1 MSGATRIIRL
11 TNLRA
16 NASQLPLSTTL
27 IPTAITTTVSDPS
40 LNIFNPA
47 QTVAFMQPGL
57 VVAAETGGFTQCGS
71 HNTSLIGGTG
81 AAAFDFNLLAAERF
95 ASSFRRRDIGV
106 TADGPTAPQL
116 FAQNVPGF
124 PYLTESELYAPA
136 LFSVGSR
143 AGLADFGMR
152 IQLTFSN
159 VGAGARIFV
168 PTSLQ
173 LTTINGSTST
183 PPTPP
188 APVPAGIAIGQ
199 LQMVQTDQYGNS
211 PSPGYTSVPAVA
223 TVQGTPVAEV
233 NYSGSTAYVVY
244 EIVNSDPN
252 VPETATIP
260 VAVAFNVSGSLPALG
275 LVYVNISE
283 APADGPLAG
292 IPLAD
297 ATAPIPRFA
306 DTSIAQAAYSIIPC
320 TVPISVNTN
329 PSGLQVIVDGV
340 IRTSPQNLNWT
351 PGTTHTI
358 AVTSPQG
365 NSSSSNLFQN
375 WTGGLPQSFQIT
387 APSSAETF
395 TANFSTQYLLTMNAG
410 SGGTV
415 SPPSGWFNAGQTVAI
430 SATPAGGSLFTGWTG
445 TGSGSFTGAVN
456 NTSIT
461 MNGPVT
467 ETASFGLSN
476 GVPSAVSVSPSSGSG
491 SSQTFT
497 FTYSDPNGA
506 ADIASAQIDISATLS
521 VSGACYLYY
530 PRGLNEIYLA
540 SDAGVWQGPLPLGSS
555 GTLENSQCTVNAGAS
570 SASMSGNT
578 LTLNLALSFTA
589 GFAGT
594 KNVYM
599 EVENATH
606 DSGWTQFGTWTVAS
620 SVQSSSPP
628 AAVSVSPNSGSG
640 SSGTFTFTYSDS
652 NGATDISSAQIDIAS
667 TLSVSGA
674 CYLYYP
680 RGLNEIY
687 LASDAGVWQG
697 PLRLG
702 STGTLQ
708 NSQCAVNAGASSAS
722 ASGNTLTLNLALSF
736 TAGFAGAKNVYME
749 VENAS
754 HDSGWSL
761 MGAWTV
767 P

>member
-1 MSGATRIIRL
+1 
-11 TNLRA
+11 
-16 NASQLPLSTTL
+16 
-27 IPTAITTTVSDPS
+27 V
-40 LNIFNPA
+40 
-47 QTVAFMQPGL
+47 
-57 VVAAETGGFTQCGS
+57 
-71 HNTSLIGGTG
+71 
-81 AAAFDFNLLAAERF
+81 
-95 ASSFRRRDIGV
+95 
-106 TADGPTAPQL
+106 
-116 FAQNVPGF
+116 
-124 PYLTESELYAPA
+124 
-136 LFSVGSR
+136 
-143 AGLADFGMR
+143 
-152 IQLTFSN
+152 
-159 VGAGARIFV
+159 
-168 PTSLQ
+168 
-173 LTTINGSTST
+173 
-183 PPTPP
+183 
-188 APVPAGIAIGQ
+188 
-199 LQMVQTDQYGNS
+199 
-211 PSPGYTSVPAVA
+211 
-223 TVQGTPVAEV
+223 
-233 NYSGSTAYVVY
+233 
-244 EIVNSDPN
+244 
-252 VPETATIP
+252 
-260 VAVAFNVSGSLPALG
+260 
-275 LVYVNISE
+275 
-283 APADGPLAG
+283 
-292 IPLAD
+292 
-297 ATAPIPRFA
+297 
-306 DTSIAQAAYSIIPC
+306 
-320 TVPISVNTN
+320 
-329 PSGLQVIVDGV
+329 
-340 IRTSPQNLNWT
+340 
-351 PGTTHTI
+351 
-358 AVTSPQG
+358 
-365 NSSSSNLFQN
+365 
-375 WTGGLPQSFQIT
+375 
-387 APSSAETF
+387 
-395 TANFSTQYLLTMNAG
+395 
-410 SGGTV
+410 
-415 SPPSGWFNAGQTVAI
+415 
-430 SATPAGGSLFTGWTG
+430 
-445 TGSGSFTGAVN
+445 TGSGSTTLTVMTTDSASAGGITITVTG
-456 NTSIT
+456 TSGSLNHNSSASLTIT
-461 MNGPVT
+461 GTSSGGNP
-467 ETASFGLSN
+467 A
-476 GVPSAVSVSPSSGSG
+476 AVSVSPSSGSG
-491 SSQTFT
+491 ASQTFT

-540 SDAGVWQGPLPLGSS
+540 SDAGVWQGPLALGRT